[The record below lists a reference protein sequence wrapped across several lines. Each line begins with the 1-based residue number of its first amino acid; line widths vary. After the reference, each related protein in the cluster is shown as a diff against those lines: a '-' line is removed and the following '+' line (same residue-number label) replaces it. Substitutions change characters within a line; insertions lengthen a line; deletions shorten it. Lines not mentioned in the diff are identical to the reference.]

1 MEIKLEVLTNK
12 ELDEI
17 LKETLKIITM
27 SRDELD
33 RIIEEIHSLILTN
46 NKRIKEDLKK

>member
-1 MEIKLEVLTNK
+1 MEIKLKVLTNK

-17 LKETLKIITM
+17 LKETLGIITK

-33 RIIEEIHSLILTN
+33 RMIEEIHSLILTN